1 MNLEEAKKIA
11 SNFIREIFSDGKK
24 RSYFEFVAALTK
36 QTKEQGEA
44 FEQIEKEIGEDE
56 ANLWLVNIMV
66 STGLYIQDGEY
77 VC

>member
-36 QTKEQGEA
+36 QTKESFLKQP
-44 FEQIEKEIGEDE
+44 
-56 ANLWLVNIMV
+56 
-66 STGLYIQDGEY
+66 
-77 VC
+77 